1 MHFVQVV
8 QIVEKISLFKKEK
21 KKKNAPPLDDDDD
34 DDVRIFTKMTF
45 ESVSS

>member
-34 DDVRIFTKMTF
+34 DVRIFTKMTF

>member
-34 DDVRIFTKMTF
+34 DVRIFTKMMF